1 MTNVISGFFT
11 KKYAYTCELNFRLV
25 TLNMKTIA
33 DLKIGERGIIVNFT
47 DEGLSLKLL
56 EMGCLPG
63 TQVTMTHIAPF
74 GDPIAV
80 KVSGYVL
87 SMRKDEAATII
98 VA

>member
-1 MTNVISGFFT
+1 MGFQAFDNL
-11 KKYAYTCELNFRLV
+11 KINNLI
-25 TLNMKTIA
+25 TLKLKTIA
-33 DLKIGERGIIVNFT
+33 DLKKGERGIIVNFT
-47 DEGLSLKLL
+47 DDELSLKLL

-87 SMRKDEAATII
+87 SMRKDEAATIVI
-98 VA
+98 A

>member
-1 MTNVISGFFT
+1 MAN
-11 KKYAYTCELNFRLV
+11 L
-25 TLNMKTIA
+25 A
-33 DLKIGERGIIVNFT
+33 DLKIGEKGEIVGFT
-47 DEGLSLKLL
+47 DELLSLKLL

-63 TQVTMTHIAPF
+63 TEVVLTHLAPF

-87 SMRKDEAATII
+87 SMRKDEASTIV

>member
-1 MTNVISGFFT
+1 MFMRTV
-11 KKYAYTCELNFRLV
+11 
-25 TLNMKTIA
+25 A
-33 DLKIGERGIIVNFT
+33 DLKIGERGVIVSFS
-47 DEGLSLKLL
+47 DEVLSLKLL

-87 SMRKDEAATII
+87 SMRKEEASTIV

>member
-1 MTNVISGFFT
+1 M
-11 KKYAYTCELNFRLV
+11 
-25 TLNMKTIA
+25 
-33 DLKIGERGIIVNFT
+33 NFT

>member
-11 KKYAYTCELNFRLV
+11 KKYTYTCELNFRLV

-63 TQVTMTHIAPF
+63 TQVTMAHIAPF